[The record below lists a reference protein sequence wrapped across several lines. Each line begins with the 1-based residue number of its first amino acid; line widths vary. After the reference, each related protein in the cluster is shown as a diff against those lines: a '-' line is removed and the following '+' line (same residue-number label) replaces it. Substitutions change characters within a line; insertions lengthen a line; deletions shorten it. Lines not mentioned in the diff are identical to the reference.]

1 MLENMAVKTK
11 ILLLSVLMIAII
23 CIVAAVGIFFNAKAQ
38 DALDNMYNSNLM
50 ATQYLN
56 DANGHLR
63 VIDVNVPYI
72 LLTGSNSL
80 DPKLLQEDIL
90 SRLDSISGD
99 IDKVKEISHSEKSLE
114 IIARL
119 EQHINEVRAK
129 VKESE
134 GLGNTPA
141 DRQKLFEN
149 LSSVRSVAN
158 DLAALTPDNVAAGKF
173 LFEES
178 KIQYERSLKIFAVI
192 VIIGLVFG
200 VTSAIIIAGNIAAP
214 LSTAIESLNAVADG
228 DLTKTMPEELMG
240 RRDEVG
246 NVVGALNKM
255 QTSLSGIIASVGDEA
270 QKSADMAANVQEL
283 LRSLNAD
290 TQDMSAVTEEMAA
303 GMEQTAAST
312 VNMQTLS
319 DKLQAEIKM
328 SAEKSGESESYTE
341 EINQRAADLKASTQ
355 ISVRKSE
362 EIYSKTKESLEKAIE
377 SA

>member
-129 VKESE
+129 VKES
-134 GLGNTPA
+134 
-141 DRQKLFEN
+141 
-149 LSSVRSVAN
+149 
-158 DLAALTPDNVAAGKF
+158 
-173 LFEES
+173 
-178 KIQYERSLKIFAVI
+178 
-192 VIIGLVFG
+192 
-200 VTSAIIIAGNIAAP
+200 
-214 LSTAIESLNAVADG
+214 
-228 DLTKTMPEELMG
+228 
-240 RRDEVG
+240 
-246 NVVGALNKM
+246 
-255 QTSLSGIIASVGDEA
+255 
-270 QKSADMAANVQEL
+270 
-283 LRSLNAD
+283 
-290 TQDMSAVTEEMAA
+290 
-303 GMEQTAAST
+303 
-312 VNMQTLS
+312 
-319 DKLQAEIKM
+319 
-328 SAEKSGESESYTE
+328 
-341 EINQRAADLKASTQ
+341 
-355 ISVRKSE
+355 
-362 EIYSKTKESLEKAIE
+362 
-377 SA
+377 